1 MKSSKPK
8 EPSMHP
14 ARSRISLLLFTGAF
28 ACGAPAAGAEEPP
41 RPSPKDRP
49 VGAGPNDRAYLGIE
63 TETKS
68 GGEPGVFVA
77 YIHPMSPAKE
87 MGFQIG
93 DELRAVN
100 DVLISTPE
108 AFVKEIRAQNIGA
121 RLRFLLRRGGQD
133 TRIEGRLGSY
143 TKTML
148 AYQESLRKEMVGK
161 PLPPPPAPLWWDVSQ
176 KTWKERQ
183 GVIDGFKG
191 RHTLIF
197 SFDDCPQCKRDR
209 YQKILQ
215 LKNLLE
221 AVTPGLPLAFAGVF
235 FRPAKTKE
243 ENLAAAAA
251 LFTDQPP
258 PFPVAIAN
266 HASARPTPEEREKHV
281 FFQNHGTAILDPNGN
296 VRYLQIHDVP
306 GEEFSKAYQAVIQ
319 EIGAARGGAPAAKS
333 EGKAPG
339 TP

>member
-1 MKSSKPK
+1 MRRPWV
-8 EPSMHP
+8 
-14 ARSRISLLLFTGAF
+14 LFLVFSGAL
-28 ACGAPAAGAEEPP
+28 ACGAAAAIGEEPAKTAPP
-41 RPSPKDRP
+41 REKP
-49 VGAGPNDRAYLGIE
+49 VGAGPSDRPYLGLE
-63 TETKS
+63 TEVRAA
-68 GGEPGVFVA
+68 GEPGVFVA

-87 MGFQIG
+87 IGFQVG
-93 DELRAVN
+93 DEIRTVN
-100 DVLISTPE
+100 DVLITTTE

-121 RLRFLLRRGGQD
+121 KLRFLLRRGGQD
-133 TRIEGRLGSY
+133 VKLEGRLGSY

-148 AYQESLRKEMVGK
+148 AYQEAVRKEMVGK
-161 PLPPPPAPLWWDVSQ
+161 PLPPPPSPLWWDVSE
-176 KTWKERQ
+176 KSWKERQ
-183 GVIDGFKG
+183 GILDEFRG

-209 YQKILQ
+209 YQKITQ

-235 FRPAKTKE
+235 FRPAKTKD

-251 LFTDQPP
+251 LFADLPP
-258 PFPVAIAN
+258 PFPVAVAN
-266 HASARPTPEEREKHV
+266 HATARPTPEEREKHV
-281 FFQNHGTAILDPNGN
+281 FFQSHGTAILDPDGK

-319 EIGAARGGAPAAKS
+319 EIGAARGGQAPGAAKS

-339 TP
+339 GPSGPGTE